1 MYCYY
6 FSLTEED
13 EDSGSG
19 GLVTK
24 SCLTLVTPGL

>member
-6 FSLTEED
+6 FSVTD
-13 EDSGSG
+13 EDSGGG

-24 SCLTLVTPGL
+24 SCLTLITSRL